1 MKEDKE
7 DFGLTPVNT
16 PLDRVVLSSAEDRLE
31 MIRRMEMSLFVVPR
45 RLVKIK
51 RLVDIMTVE
60 DKKDV

>member
-1 MKEDKE
+1 MGKSWDNLVVT
-7 DFGLTPVNT
+7 DQFNVTGRGFNT
-16 PLDRVVLSSAEDRLE
+16 PLDLVE
-31 MIRRMEMSLFVVPR
+31 IRRMEMSLFVVPR

>member
-1 MKEDKE
+1 MKEDKEDFGLTKE

-16 PLDRVVLSSAEDRLE
+16 PLDRVE
-31 MIRRMEMSLFVVPR
+31 IRRMEVSLFVVPR